1 MSPNRDSVCK
11 PSFEASSFRASDV
24 DDDDHSSNMTLLHED
39 RHKPGGTTATNSRRS
54 RLSRRLTQ
62 LVAGVVVLASLGALA
77 YTAAGVHRLSG
88 AATADYGDCGT
99 SETVAEA
106 RAHGCVFDPMSWI
119 WVRPECYDPDLVA
132 EFMAQTNFSW
142 HTEPKLRPETR
153 VDMDIIYRGDFPKLF
168 TQKDYHTVHCF
179 VSSLGGVRMGYMMK
193 KMHKAILEHRPID
206 SYLTEWH
213 HTNHCG
219 MVMLNDIMHQDV
231 ACTAEMVCPTWV
243 RATWTSCRRY

>member
-1 MSPNRDSVCK
+1 MSSNRDSICK
-11 PSFEASSFRASDV
+11 PSFEASRFRVSD

-39 RHKPGGTTATNSRRS
+39 RHKSDCCTTTTRSHRS

-62 LVAGVVVLASLGALA
+62 LVASLIVLASLAALA
-77 YTAAGVHRLSG
+77 YTAAGVHQLSA

-106 RAHGCVFDPMSWI
+106 RSHGCLFDPMSWI

-179 VSSLGGVRMGYMMK
+179 YMMK

-219 MVMLNDIMHQDV
+219 MVMLNDIMHQDI
-231 ACTAEMVCPTWV
+231 ACTPEMVCPTWV